1 MFFNATNWV
10 AFIFNI
16 VYTKVMIIEKYIQDK
31 RNELIWALNIQDY
44 TDSQVGRI
52 FKLNRSTVSRIIRS
66 KPKDWK
72 VKWFKK

>member
-1 MFFNATNWV
+1 
-10 AFIFNI
+10 
-16 VYTKVMIIEKYIQDK
+16 MIIEKYIQDK

>member
-1 MFFNATNWV
+1 M
-10 AFIFNI
+10 
-16 VYTKVMIIEKYIQDK
+16 VYTKVMIIEKHIQDK

-66 KPKDWK
+66 KPKDWE
-72 VKWFKK
+72 VKWFKR